1 MARLKYL
8 EQGFRSS
15 EASRRRMAKRQSK
28 YYCWVDVSGLLA
40 VALVLLV
47 IYMLIPGVTRPY
59 HRSAIDWTASR
70 HSRRLPLAIREDALR
85 VVVVRDGQMY
95 LGRERINAGELRERL
110 RDGVRAGAE
119 DRVYLMVDSRTKYG
133 DLKPVL
139 NEISLSGL
147 SNVSFLTSPFRSR
160 QAGSPSVVT
169 DPSEYEGGSW

>member
-8 EQGFRSS
+8 EQGFRPSQ
-15 EASRRRMAKRQSK
+15 ASRRRIAKRQSK
-28 YYCWVDVSGLLA
+28 YYCWMDVSGLLA

-59 HRSAIDWTASR
+59 HRSAIDWIASR

-85 VVVVRDGQMY
+85 VVIVRDGQMY
-95 LGRERINAGELRERL
+95 FGRERINPGELQERL

-133 DLKPVL
+133 DVKPAL
-139 NEISLSGL
+139 NEISLTGVR
-147 SNVSFLTSPFRSR
+147 NVSFLTSPFRSQ
-160 QAGSPSVVT
+160 QAGSRSVAT